1 MKAPSQTLG
10 DRKAQTAAFEADL
23 EAKLG
28 KIPNLKVKWVHG
40 SRPGDMTS
48 PGTHLFADLNKAL
61 ADTPPDRLA
70 GVIML
75 TDGEVHDVP
84 KSAAALGFDAPVH
97 ALLTGAPDEF
107 DRRIEVLSAP
117 RYGIVGQSREIE
129 IAVRESRQEG
139 PSGEPRQP

>member
-1 MKAPSQTLG
+1 
-10 DRKAQTAAFEADL
+10 
-23 EAKLG
+23 
-28 KIPNLKVKWVHG
+28 
-40 SRPGDMTS
+40 MTS

-70 GVIML
+70 GVVMI

-117 RYGIVGQSREIE
+117 RYGIVGQSRDIE
-129 IAVRESRQEG
+129 VAVREAGKKDGAPASR
-139 PSGEPRQP
+139 